1 MSSSPTSASTTRG
14 RALLDDLGLP
24 AVTLNRAAAGTT
36 ATAVCVDDGPA
47 VREAVHHLVGLGHRN
62 IGHIGGP
69 STYLHATHRRQVWA
83 RALHDAGLPA
93 GPVVEADFSAGG
105 GAAATVEMLG
115 ADSPPTAI
123 LYANDLMAV
132 AGVAAARQRGVLVP
146 DHLSVVGFDDSQL
159 SAYLTAPLTTV
170 HTDVY
175 GWGKAA
181 ATALLTRTEGQPV
194 ADIYLPAAQFVTR
207 ASTGPV
213 PGRPRKQSARGT
225 ATR

>member
-1 MSSSPTSASTTRG
+1 
-14 RALLDDLGLP
+14 
-24 AVTLNRAAAGTT
+24 
-36 ATAVCVDDGPA
+36 
-47 VREAVHHLVGLGHRN
+47 LGHRG

-69 STYLHATHRRQVWA
+69 STYLHAAHRRQVWA
-83 RALHDAGLPA
+83 DALRESGLPE
-93 GPVVEADFSAGG
+93 GPMVEADFSAGG
-105 GAAATVEMLG
+105 GAAATLEMLG
-115 ADSPPTAI
+115 TPHPPTAI

-132 AGVAAARQRGVLVP
+132 AGIAAARQRGVLVP
-146 DHLSVVGFDDSQL
+146 DQLSVVGFDDSQI

-181 ATALLTRTEGQPV
+181 ATALLARTEGLPV
-194 ADIYLPAAQFVTR
+194 ADIFLPAAQFITR

-213 PGRPRKQSARGT
+213 QGRPRSQPTRRS